1 MNNNIFFR
9 RKIASKTHQYGETD
23 GIGLQIYKCNGTYT
37 HVKLQCTRIYTMC
50 HFYPPRLIHKLLN
63 YFVFSLKVILL
74 ALGELD
80 VCWNQQISL
89 HFMDR
94 IP

>member
-50 HFYPPRLIHKLLN
+50 HFYPPPPSQFYKNVTTDQKHIH
-63 YFVFSLKVILL
+63 
-74 ALGELD
+74 
-80 VCWNQQISL
+80 
-89 HFMDR
+89 
-94 IP
+94 